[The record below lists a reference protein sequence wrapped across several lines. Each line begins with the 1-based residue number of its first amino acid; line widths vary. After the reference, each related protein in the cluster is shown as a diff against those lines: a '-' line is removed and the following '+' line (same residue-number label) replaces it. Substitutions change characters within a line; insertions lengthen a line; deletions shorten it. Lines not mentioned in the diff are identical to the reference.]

1 MNTVLLEIAVVALG
15 ILLLLADSFVDRSDK
30 NYISFLGALGL
41 GVILVLS
48 FIFPP
53 IAPSPDSPVAA
64 FVTSDLLSLFFIRF
78 LLVSTIVVVLMAP
91 SFRPVL
97 ERYVPAERA
106 GGGIGEFAILPIFS
120 CAGLMWMVQ
129 AVDFIMIFVAL
140 ELATITLYILV
151 TYLRQNQA
159 SLEAGTKYLILGALS
174 TGFLV
179 YGITWIFGVTG
190 TTNLN
195 DLAPAIQLLP
205 ESSHTPLL
213 FGIALVLV
221 ALSFKIAAFPF
232 QFWVPDVYQGA
243 PTPITAYLSVAS
255 KAAGFVVL
263 IRLLLAL
270 EGVSFLAHKLEAVIT
285 LLAILT
291 LIFGNFAAIPQ
302 TNLKRL
308 LGYSSIAHAGYL
320 LIGLASLGSAL
331 AIPAIGFYFAGYL
344 GMTLLSFLVLLIV
357 TENTGGDDISRFNG
371 LSQRSPLLAGAML
384 LSMASLAGIPFTAGF
399 IGKFLIFEV
408 AIHQGHYGLVVIGC
422 VTVAAGFYYY
432 FKVVRAMYW
441 QQPSE
446 LTPIPLSATVK
457 ILIAVMGAGILAL
470 GIYPNPVLAALQPVV
485 TTLH

>member
-1 MNTVLLEIAVVALG
+1 MNTLLLEIAVVALG
-15 ILLLLADSFVDRSDK
+15 IVLLLIDAFSDRSDK
-30 NYISFLGALGL
+30 SFLSYLGALGL
-41 GVILVLS
+41 GGVLLLS
-48 FIFPP
+48 FVHQN
-53 IAPSPDSPVAA
+53 SPDPGSPSAA
-64 FVTSDLLSLFFIRF
+64 FVTADVLSVFFIRF
-78 LLVSTIVVVLMAP
+78 LLVTTIVVVLMAP
-91 SFRPVL
+91 SFLPVL
-97 ERYVPAERA
+97 ERYVPSERK
-106 GGGIGEFAILPIFS
+106 GGGIGEFSILPIFS

-190 TTNLN
+190 TTS
-195 DLAPAIQLLP
+195 LATLPYAIASLSEDAL
-205 ESSHTPLL
+205 TPLL
-213 FGIALVLV
+213 FGIALILV

-243 PTPITAYLSVAS
+243 PTPVTAYLSVAS

-263 IRLLLAL
+263 IRLLFAL
-270 EGVSFLAHKLEAVIT
+270 EQIPVLAQKIEAVII
-285 LLAILT
+285 LLAALT
-291 LIFGNFAAIPQ
+291 LIFGNFSAIPQ

-320 LIGLASLGSAL
+320 LMGVASLASAL

-344 GMTLLSFLVLLIV
+344 AMTLLSFLVLLV
-357 TENTGGDDISRFNG
+357 VAENTGGDDISRFNG

-399 IGKFLIFEV
+399 IGKLMIFEV
-408 AIHQGHYGLVVIGC
+408 ALKQGHYGLVTLGC
-422 VTVAAGFYYY
+422 VTVATGFYYY

-441 QQPSE
+441 QQPTE
-446 LTPIPLSATVK
+446 TKQIPVSMTVK
-457 ILIAVMGAGILAL
+457 LLIAVLGAGILAL
-470 GIYPNPVLAALQPVV
+470 GIYPAPVLAALR
-485 TTLH
+485 